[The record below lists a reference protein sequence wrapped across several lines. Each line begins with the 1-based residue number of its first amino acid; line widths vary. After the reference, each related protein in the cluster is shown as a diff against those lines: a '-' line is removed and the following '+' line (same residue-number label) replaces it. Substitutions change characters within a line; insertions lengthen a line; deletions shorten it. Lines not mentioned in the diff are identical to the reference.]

1 MPIDCMNCGKPT
13 LYTALL
19 DSINFKLF
27 RMFHCWECMWA
38 IGKYTIL
45 ERTSIPKDRW
55 EAITLDDFRIPPS
68 IYT

>member
-45 ERTSIPKDRW
+45 ERTAIPKDSW
-55 EAITLDDFRIPPS
+55 
-68 IYT
+68 